1 MKIVLLGPPGAGKGT
16 QADLIS
22 EKYRI
27 PKISTGDLL
36 RAAAGAGTPL
46 GKKAKEY
53 MNKGLLVPDDVLI
66 GLIKEKLAEK
76 SMKKGFILDGFPRT
90 LAQAEALQKL
100 IKDFVVIQ
108 IDLPDEEIIKRL
120 SGRRMCKCGSSYHI
134 ESIPPAKDGIC
145 DKCGCTLY
153 QRDDDKEEV
162 IRKRLDVY
170 RKETEP
176 LVEFYRKRGLLKVVD
191 GSKGKDKIFGEI
203 RGIVGSL

>member
-1 MKIVLLGPPGAGKGT
+1 MKLVLLGPPGAGKGT

-27 PKISTGDLL
+27 QKVSTGDLL
-36 RAAAGAGTPL
+36 RAAASAGTPL

-53 MNKGLLVPDDVLI
+53 MDRGLLVPDDVLI
-66 GLIKEKLAEK
+66 GLVKEKLKEK

-100 IKDFVVIQ
+100 IEGFVVLQ

-120 SGRRMCKCGSSYHI
+120 SGRRMCKCGSSYHV
-134 ESIPPAKDGIC
+134 ESILPAKDGLC
-145 DKCGCTLY
+145 DRCGGVLY

-162 IRKRLDVY
+162 VRKRLDVY
-170 RKETEP
+170 RRETAP
-176 LVEFYRKRGLLKVVD
+176 LVEFYRKKGLLKVVD
-191 GSKGKDKIFGEI
+191 GSKGRDKIFGEI
-203 RGIVGSL
+203 RGVVESI